1 MQDELAKAGIL
12 AKQFREYYDKKYA
25 IDPTTGE
32 PLYPDARLE
41 TIADMV
47 LDILNSKNE
56 EVKKEEIIDAVFQR
70 VGKQYDNE
78 LTRAD
83 IANSLTTLIRKN
95 KITRT
100 AHGLYGISQSRA
112 S

>member
-1 MQDELAKAGIL
+1 ML
-12 AKQFREYYDKKYA
+12 
-25 IDPTTGE
+25 
-32 PLYPDARLE
+32 
-41 TIADMV
+41 
-47 LDILNSKNE
+47 LDILNSKKKKK
-56 EVKKEEIIDAVFQR
+56 KKEEIIDALFLR

-100 AHGLYGISQSRA
+100 AHGLYSVK
-112 S
+112 

>member
-1 MQDELAKAGIL
+1 MQDKLAKAGIL

-56 EVKKEEIIDAVFQR
+56 EVKINEFLCPNRTRRHLKKPYKAHKYNLCR
-70 VGKQYDNE
+70 VLPFYS
-78 LTRAD
+78 
-83 IANSLTTLIRKN
+83 NSLT
-95 KITRT
+95 
-100 AHGLYGISQSRA
+100 
-112 S
+112 